1 MRPASAA
8 LGGEAASPARPVVP
22 AEDLATNLVR
32 DLSAAP

>member
-1 MRPASAA
+1 MTPASAA

-22 AEDLATNLVR
+22 AEDLAANAVG